1 MKSFTFLPRVILGL
15 VLFVTGGGISLAAD
29 TYVTNTAVN
38 GTTYT
43 FKVTSTKDK
52 TANVSLS
59 QIGGTALA
67 SYNGTYI
74 DLIAAYPNGTFT
86 VDGTTYTITSM
97 DAMNRNTTIKT
108 VEMPSTVTSLPNS
121 CFDGCSALTTVS
133 FPGLKTIGNYAFQ
146 NCSALTGISIPE
158 GATVGESAF
167 QNCTGLKGELTIPKG
182 TYDNRTF
189 DGCTNVTELVIY
201 TGSKISNPWNNY
213 GCFGNMSGVTKVT
226 LKDDDDG
233 DHTIPAHFFGHAS
246 FSTAGVDLTIPESIT
261 AIGDG
266 AFYSANFPKNLKL
279 SQFTSIGSHAFE
291 GNTTLANN
299 GVTFAKNTTIGEAAF
314 SGCTSLEGELT
325 IPKGTYNNRVFD
337 GCKKVTELVIYTGS
351 KISYPWNN
359 YGCFGNMQGVTKVT
373 LKDDDDGDHTIP
385 AHFFG
390 HASFST
396 AGVDLT
402 IPESITAIGD
412 GAFYSANFPTKLD
425 LSNQFTSYGAS
436 AFEDN
441 TAFKGN
447 NGDGII
453 AVQKPKSATSDVK
466 VDSKAFSNTG
476 ATEIDIYPNVDYS
489 ACKPSDNN
497 YSFGNGPYNG
507 ENIKTIK
514 FTDKITSVPDY
525 VFLNASDIPST
536 CTVTWPTK
544 PITHIGNGAFYG
556 VQFTAAIPSK
566 MSGDGTIGEYAYA
579 HNNMS
584 GEITI
589 PTGCKDIG
597 SHALYDCDNIT
608 KITVDSTTTSI
619 GEFAFSGC
627 AALDSVKLPTLKIG
641 DPQLTL
647 GGGFIANDPKLTA
660 FTITNAVKTIYC
672 CSNGNTN
679 NASFSSLTTPF
690 TVTLASDKVKA
701 ESKDR
706 EGGTFFTFDQDGT
719 ANNPNTLTIKVANGV
734 TSIPDELFSEN
745 ESGNLRQSFIDKIVL
760 SGKDV
765 KSIGTKS
772 FYHIRALLSVD
783 MSGAQNIANI
793 GESAFADCAKLTTVT
808 FGESS
813 NITTVGASAFSGCS
827 ALTSVDFGGAKKL
840 QTLGESAFN
849 NCSSLAKINQASDGK
864 NDLRSSTLTRIGRY
878 TFGGCTTLA
887 NLYLPSTLMRINA
900 EAFTNGSASVA
911 KAASDD
917 KVFIKA
923 DIPFGITTFSRGF
936 GVKYNSTDNA
946 DKLAINDTIY
956 NVWIPTSI
964 DTKTGTLVL
973 QQYTGTQVL
982 SDEVDA
988 SVQQDG
994 TKMEYTSQPVGFLL
1008 IQEGWQQKTPTK
1020 LTGDAAKAGTGSVN
1034 MRVLISSGN
1043 VQKSWSNDD
1052 FSGKTLM
1059 RGVIDPVNI
1068 KDVTDKYG
1076 ISKRDLALHAMTTK
1090 GTFPAGRAYIY
1101 ARANSGSGSAK
1112 YSGFTL
1118 FYSDEPLTNTTTGIN
1133 KGVTEVNK
1141 DRMADDSYYDLSGR
1155 KVNSPTEGVYIHHG
1169 RKVVI
1174 KRM

>member
-1 MKSFTFLPRVILGL
+1 MKRFTFLPRVILGL

-29 TYVTNTAVN
+29 TYVTNTVN

-43 FKVTSTKDK
+43 FKVTSTNTKDK

-59 QIGGTALA
+59 QIGGTDLA
-67 SYNGTYI
+67 SYNGTDI
-74 DLIAAYPNGTFT
+74 DLVAAYLYGTFT

-97 DAMNRNTTIKT
+97 DAMNRNTTINT

-121 CFDGCSALTTVS
+121 CFDGCSALTSVS
-133 FPGLKTIGNYAFQ
+133 FPGLTTLPNSCFDGCSALTTFTIPGLKTIGSLAFR
-146 NCSALTGISIPE
+146 NCSSLTDITIPE
-158 GATVGESAF
+158 GATVGERAF
-167 QNCTGLKGELTIPKG
+167 QYCTGLKGTLTIPNGANISYKA
-182 TYDNRTF
+182 F
-189 DGCTNVTELVIY
+189 DGCSGIESIVLHSGMTSGEHDRN
-201 TGSKISNPWNNY
+201 
-213 GCFGNMSGVTKVT
+213 GCFMSMSGVKSVSII
-226 LKDDDDG
+226 DDG
-233 DHTIPAHFFGHAS
+233 NHTIPANVFGGAS
-246 FSTAGVDLTIPESIT
+246 FKDGVTLEIDKDIT
-261 AIGDG
+261 GIGDY
-266 AFYSANFPKNLKL
+266 AFN
-279 SQFTSIGSHAFE
+279 H
-291 GNTTLANN
+291 
-299 GVTFAKNTTIGEAAF
+299 
-314 SGCTSLEGELT
+314 
-325 IPKGTYNNRVFD
+325 
-337 GCKKVTELVIYTGS
+337 
-351 KISYPWNN
+351 
-359 YGCFGNMQGVTKVT
+359 
-373 LKDDDDGDHTIP
+373 
-385 AHFFG
+385 
-390 HASFST
+390 
-396 AGVDLT
+396 
-402 IPESITAIGD
+402 
-412 GAFYSANFPTKLD
+412 ANFPTKLD

-436 AFEDN
+436 AFEGN

-447 NGDGII
+447 DGDSII
-453 AVQKPKSATSDVK
+453 AVKKPTSATSDVK
-466 VDSKAFSNTG
+466 VGGRAFWITG
-476 ATEIDIYPNVDYS
+476 AKEIDIYPGVDYS
-489 ACKPSDNN
+489 GCGPVPTDKYYTTGD
-497 YSFGNGPYNG
+497 GPYNG
-507 ENIKTIK
+507 KNIKTIK
-514 FTDKITSVPDY
+514 FTDGITSIPDY
-525 VFLNASDIPST
+525 LFLHAKDIPST
-536 CTVTWPTK
+536 CTVTWPTD
-544 PITHIGNGAFYG
+544 PTHIGKGAFYG

-566 MSGDGTIGEYAYA
+566 MSGEGTIGEYAYA

-589 PTGCKDIG
+589 PTGCINIG
-597 SHALYDCDNIT
+597 SNALHDCKNIT
-608 KITVDSTTTSI
+608 KITVPSTTTSI

-627 AALDSVKLPTLKIG
+627 AALASVELPTLMSG

-672 CSNGNTN
+672 CSWGNRN
-679 NASFSSLTTPF
+679 DASFSALTSPF

-701 ESKDR
+701 ETENR
-706 EGGTFFTFDQDGT
+706 VGGTFFTFEKDGT
-719 ANNPNTLTIKVANGV
+719 TENPNTLTIQVANGV
-734 TSIPDELFSEN
+734 TSIPDELFSEST
-745 ESGNLRQSFIDKIVL
+745 SGNLRQSFIDKIVL
-760 SGKDV
+760 SGTDV
-765 KSIGTKS
+765 KSIGKES
-772 FYHIRALLSVD
+772 FNHIRTLLSVD
-783 MSGAQNIANI
+783 MSGAQNIASI

-849 NCSSLAKINQASDGK
+849 NCTSLANINQTDGK
-864 NDLRSSTLTRIGRY
+864 NDLRGSTLTSIGLY
-878 TFGGCTTLA
+878 TFGGCSELA

-900 EAFTNGSASVA
+900 AAFTNSSASVA

-917 KVFIKA
+917 MVFIKA
-923 DIPFGITTFSRGF
+923 DVPFGITTFSRGF

-946 DKLAINDTIY
+946 DKLEINGTKY

-973 QQYTGTQVL
+973 QQYNGTQVL

-988 SVQQDG
+988 SVQAAG
-994 TKMEYTSQPVGFLL
+994 TEHSYSKQPVGFLL
-1008 IQEGWQQKTPTK
+1008 IQDGWQQITPTDLK
-1020 LTGDAAKAGTGSVN
+1020 GDAAKAGTGSVN
-1034 MRVLISSGN
+1034 MRVLISSGT
-1043 VQKSWSNDD
+1043 VQKSWTNDD

-1090 GTFPAGRAYIY
+1090 GIFPAGRAYIY
-1101 ARANSGSGSAK
+1101 APDNSGSGHAK

-1155 KVNSPTEGVYIHHG
+1155 KVNSPTEGIYIHHG